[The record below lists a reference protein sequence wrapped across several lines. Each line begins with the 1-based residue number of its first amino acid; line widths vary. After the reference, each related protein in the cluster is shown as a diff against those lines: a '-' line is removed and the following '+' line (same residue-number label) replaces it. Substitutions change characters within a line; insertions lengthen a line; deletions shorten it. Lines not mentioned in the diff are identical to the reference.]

1 MKNGSKLRR
10 RSHISLTTRRA
21 WTGIL
26 FISPWIIGFLGFFL
40 RPLVNSFM
48 YVFNSTTIRPNSLEM
63 KLIGLDNLYRAF
75 FNDTKFTPLLTSQLS
90 SVVTSVPI
98 ILAFSLLM
106 ALIINGK
113 FRGRTLVRAIFFLP
127 VICGSGLILEI
138 LQGDAM
144 SNSILSGTRSSMLF
158 QTSGLENMLMNMGM
172 AQELVD
178 TMMGIVNNIF
188 VLTWKSGIQILLF
201 LAGLQTVSP
210 SLYES
215 AKIEGATSWET
226 FWKVTFPM
234 IGPMLV
240 LNLIYTVI
248 DSFTD
253 YGNAVMQYIYT
264 FGKSLD
270 FSYSAAL
277 SWIYFVLVLLV
288 VGVVYFFV
296 NRRIA
301 YTVD

>member
-48 YVFNSTTIRPNSLEM
+48 YVFNSTTIRPNTLEM
-63 KLIGLDNLYRAF
+63 KFIGLDNLYRAF

>member
-63 KLIGLDNLYRAF
+63 KFIGLDNLYRAF

>member
-1 MKNGSKLRR
+1 
-10 RSHISLTTRRA
+10 
-21 WTGIL
+21 
-26 FISPWIIGFLGFFL
+26 
-40 RPLVNSFM
+40 
-48 YVFNSTTIRPNSLEM
+48 
-63 KLIGLDNLYRAF
+63 
-75 FNDTKFTPLLTSQLS
+75 
-90 SVVTSVPI
+90 
-98 ILAFSLLM
+98 M

>member
-63 KLIGLDNLYRAF
+63 KFIGLDNLYRAF

-270 FSYSAAL
+270 FSYSAVL